1 MNYLNVHMKK
11 NLLPVLLLVTLSIAC
26 RKNPATSTTVT
37 PVDPVEYNAD
47 WTTATHGN
55 VTPDYATAYPQ
66 ETINTIEITIGSANW
81 SAIRS
86 NMTSLYGS
94 DFGSNAGGPP
104 APPGST
110 TSEPNYVDVTLKFNN
125 KTWKN
130 VGFRLKGNSSLTSA
144 WRTGIYKLPF
154 RLNFDE
160 FEDKYPGVKNQ
171 HFYGFEEMTFSPG
184 FKDQSLIREK
194 ITCDIFRSA
203 GIPAP
208 QTAFY
213 KVYVDIGTGLKY
225 WGVYC
230 SVEVPD
236 DNMIKNQFGEESGN
250 IYKPESQLNNFDITN
265 FEKKNNDSAA
275 DYTDVQQFVSILN
288 NSLRTSNPAQWRS
301 NLEAVFN
308 MDHFAKYLAI
318 NNAIVN
324 WDTYGIMAHNYY
336 FYNHS
341 TKKLLWIPW
350 DNNEALSRSPGLTG
364 TGGGGGPGSSAL
376 SLTMNEVT
384 SGWPLIRYLADDPV
398 YFQKYKDHMKTFNT
412 TIFSQTAMEALIE
425 KYHTL
430 IAPHAIAEQAGY
442 TYLTSASSFNNEK
455 QVLKTHI
462 ANRKTLINT
471 FVP

>member
-1 MNYLNVHMKK
+1 MNN
-11 NLLPVLLLVTLSIAC
+11 NITRLLCIGLLFCSC
-26 RKNPATSTTVT
+26 RKDPATSTTA
-37 PVDPVEYNAD
+37 VDPVIYNTD

-55 VTPDYATAYPQ
+55 VSPDYATVYPQ
-66 ETINTIEITIGSANW
+66 ESVNTIEITIGSTSWN
-81 SAIRS
+81 AIRS

-104 APPGST
+104 APPGSV
-110 TSEPNYVDVTLKFNN
+110 SGEPNYVDVTLRFNN

-144 WRTGIYKLPF
+144 WKSGNYKLPF

-160 FEDKYPGVKNQ
+160 FEDKYPGIKNQ

-194 ITCDIFRSA
+194 ISADIFRMA
-203 GIPAP
+203 GIPTP

-213 KVYVDIGTGLKY
+213 KVYVDIGAGLKY

-250 IYKPESQLNNFDITN
+250 IYKPESQFTNFIQSQ

-275 DYTDVQQFVSILN
+275 SYADVQQFVTALN
-288 NSLRTSNPAQWRS
+288 STLRSSNPAQWRS

-324 WDTYGIMAHNYY
+324 WDTYGLMAHNYY
-336 FYNHS
+336 LYNHS
-341 TKKLLWIPW
+341 AQKLLWIPW
-350 DNNEALSRSPGLTG
+350 DNNEALFKSPGITG
-364 TGGGGGPGSSAL
+364 VSGGSGGPGSNAL
-376 SLTMNEVT
+376 SLSMNEV
-384 SGWPLIRYLADDPV
+384 SASWPLIRYLADDPV
-398 YFQKYKDHMKTFNT
+398 YFQKYKDYLKSFNNT
-412 TIFSQTAMEALIE
+412 VFLQSSMDALVE
-425 KYHTL
+425 KYHSMV
-430 IAPHAIAEQAGY
+430 APFAIGANGEQTGY
-442 TYLTSASSFNNEK
+442 TYLTSSASFTNEK
-455 QVLKTHI
+455 QNIKTHI
-462 ANRKTLINT
+462 ANRKALINT